1 MRTGWKVAVVSLLK
15 SFLIHKKEGEIMN
28 NNDWSE
34 DEKKADTLSVIS
46 LRLIIVPTL
55 LIVLIKFR
63 LIYINGII
71 SLISHCLLYLCFLC
85 YPASLILLI
94 FVRVKYPDNKKSKVV
109 LGIICTVAGFVLF
122 ALLIIY
128 VVHDCLM
135 TCTRLY

>member
-1 MRTGWKVAVVSLLK
+1 
-15 SFLIHKKEGEIMN
+15 MN

-46 LRLIIVPTL
+46 LILIIVPTL

-94 FVRVKYPDNKKSKVV
+94 FVRLKYPDNKKSKVV
-109 LGIICTVAGFVLF
+109 LGIICTVAGIVLF